1 MAGNSQRKGATRK
14 LGSKKGP
21 TVGTGG
27 KGRRALEGRGP
38 TPKAE
43 DRPYHVAAKR
53 KVAQERDG
61 AGRDGAARDG
71 AARDGA
77 ARDGAARGGA
87 TRGGATR
94 GGAARGGAARGGA
107 ARGGA
112 TRGGAARS
120 GPRSRPATT
129 RSRKPTTAVVAGRNS
144 VVEAL
149 RAGMPCEGVWV
160 SHRVEADDRVREI
173 RRTAA
178 ERGLPLMEVTPAEL
192 DRMTGGMVH
201 QGVAIS
207 VPPYS
212 YVEVEDLSL
221 IH

>member
-61 AGRDGAARDG
+61 AGKDGAGRDGSGKDGAARDGAARDGAARDG

-87 TRGGATR
+87 T
-94 GGAARGGAARGGA
+94 RGGA

-129 RSRKPTTAVVAGRNS
+129 RSRKPTTEAVSYTHLTLPTN
-144 VVEAL
+144 
-149 RAGMPCEGVWV
+149 
-160 SHRVEADDRVREI
+160 RE
-173 RRTAA
+173 
-178 ERGLPLMEVTPAEL
+178 V
-192 DRMTGGMVH
+192 
-201 QGVAIS
+201 
-207 VPPYS
+207 
-212 YVEVEDLSL
+212 
-221 IH
+221 